1 MQKEVYKRHINNY
14 SNHWW
19 FQARK
24 KIIETVIKKNILKK
38 NINILDFGSGSG
50 VNINML
56 SKYGHV
62 NIYEPHLLTRN
73 YLRKKFNS
81 KKYSVINKF
90 TKKKF
95 DLILLADVLEHI
107 KNDKKIVHSLSK
119 NLKNNGFILI
129 TVPSYKILFSKKDL
143 ILGHYRRY
151 SKTEIFNLFRN
162 FKTVKLTFFNS
173 ILFFPISF
181 IILFFKFLKIDF
193 IDDVEKSP
201 NRIVNFILFK
211 IFTLERTL
219 INHCNLPFGI
229 SMLGLFQKK

>member
-24 KIIETVIKKNILKK
+24 KILETVIKRNISKK

-50 VNINML
+50 VNVKML
-56 SKYGHV
+56 SRYGHV
-62 NIYEPHLLTRN
+62 SIYEPHAITRK

-81 KKYSVINKF
+81 KKYSVINKYIER
-90 TKKKF
+90 KY

-107 KNDKKIVHSLSK
+107 KDDKRIIKKLNK
-119 NLKNNGFILI
+119 TLKKNGFILI

-151 SKTEIFNLFRN
+151 SKKEVLNLFGN
-162 FKTVKLTFFNS
+162 LKTVKLTFFNS

-193 IDDVEKSP
+193 IDEVEKSP
-201 NRIVNFILFK
+201 NKIVNFILFK
-211 IFTLERTL
+211 IFIIERKL

>member
-24 KIIETVIKKNILKK
+24 KIIETVIKKNISKK
-38 NINILDFGSGSG
+38 NISILDFGSGSG

-62 NIYEPHLLTRN
+62 NIYEPHLITRK
-73 YLRKKFNS
+73 YLRIKFKK
-81 KKYSVINKF
+81 KKYSIINKY

-107 KNDKKIVHSLSK
+107 KDDKKIVRELSK
-119 NLKNNGFILI
+119 RLKNNGFILI

-151 SKTEIFNLFRN
+151 SKKEILNLFKK
-162 FKTVKLTFFNS
+162 FKIIKLTFFNF
-173 ILFFPISF
+173 ILFFPIAF
-181 IILFFKFLKIDF
+181 IIIFFKFLNIDF
-193 IDDVEKSP
+193 IDEVEKSP
-201 NRIVNFILFK
+201 KKMINFTLFK
-211 IFTLERTL
+211 IFNIERKL
-219 INHCNLPFGI
+219 INYCNLPFGI

>member
-14 SNHWW
+14 SDHWW

-24 KIIETVIKKNILKK
+24 KILEAVIKKNISKK

-50 VNINML
+50 VNVKML

-62 NIYEPHLLTRN
+62 NIHEPHPVTRK

-81 KKYSVINKF
+81 KKYSIVNKYDQ
-90 TKKKF
+90 KKF

-107 KNDKKIVHSLSK
+107 KDDKKIVKKLNKSLK
-119 NLKNNGFILI
+119 KNGFILI

-151 SKTEIFNLFRN
+151 SKKEIVDLFRS
-162 FKTVKLTFFNS
+162 FKTVKLTFFNF
-173 ILFFPISF
+173 ILFLPIAF
-181 IILFFKFLKIDF
+181 IIIFLKLLKIDF
-193 IDDVEKSP
+193 IDEVEKSP
-201 NRIVNFILFK
+201 KKIVNFILFK
-211 IFTLERTL
+211 IFNIESGL
-219 INHCNLPFGI
+219 INYCNLPFGI
-229 SMLGLFQKK
+229 SMLGLFQKR

>member
-24 KIIETVIKKNILKK
+24 KIIEMIIKKNIIKK

-50 VNINML
+50 VNVDML
-56 SKYGHV
+56 SKYGRV
-62 NIYEPHLLTRN
+62 NIFEPHLPTRN
-73 YLRKKFNS
+73 FLRRKFNS
-81 KKYSVINKF
+81 KKYSVIKEY

-107 KNDKKIVHSLSK
+107 KNDKKIIKNLK
-119 NLKNNGFILI
+119 NNLKNNGFILI
-129 TVPSYKILFSKKDL
+129 TVPSYKFLFSKKDL

-151 SKTEIFNLFRN
+151 SKSEVLSLFRN
-162 FKTVKLTFFNS
+162 FEMVRLTFFNF

-181 IILFFKFLKIDF
+181 TILFFKLLKIDF
-193 IDDVEKSP
+193 IDKVEKSP
-201 NRIVNFILFK
+201 NKIINFILFK
-211 IFTLERTL
+211 IFNFEKRL

>member
-1 MQKEVYKRHINNY
+1 
-14 SNHWW
+14 
-19 FQARK
+19 
-24 KIIETVIKKNILKK
+24 
-38 NINILDFGSGSG
+38 
-50 VNINML
+50 ML

-62 NIYEPHLLTRN
+62 NIYDLTQLQK
-73 YLRKKFNS
+73 YLQKNLIQ
-81 KKYSVINKF
+81 KYSVINKYINR
-90 TKKKF
+90 KY

-107 KNDKKIVHSLSK
+107 KDDKKIVQSLSK

-129 TVPSYKILFSKKDL
+129 TVPSYKILFSKKDI

-151 SKTEIFNLFRN
+151 SKTEILNLFRN
-162 FKTVKLTFFNS
+162 FKKVRLTFFNS

-193 IDDVEKSP
+193 IDEVEKSP
-201 NRIVNFILFK
+201 NKIINFILFK
-211 IFTLERTL
+211 IFTLERRL

>member
-24 KIIETVIKKNILKK
+24 KIIETIIKKNIVKK

-50 VNINML
+50 VNVDML
-56 SKYGHV
+56 SKYGRV
-62 NIYEPHLLTRN
+62 NIFEPHLPTQN
-73 YLRKKFNS
+73 FLRRKFNS
-81 KKYSVINKF
+81 KKYSVIKEY

-107 KNDKKIVHSLSK
+107 KNDKKIIQNLKKS
-119 NLKNNGFILI
+119 LKNNGFILI
-129 TVPSYKILFSKKDL
+129 TVPSYKFLFSKKDL

-151 SKTEIFNLFRN
+151 SKSEVLSLFKNFEIVR
-162 FKTVKLTFFNS
+162 LTFFNF

-181 IILFFKFLKIDF
+181 TILLFKLLKIDF
-193 IDDVEKSP
+193 IDKVEKSP
-201 NRIVNFILFK
+201 NKIINFILFK
-211 IFTLERTL
+211 IFNIEKRL

>member
-1 MQKEVYKRHINNY
+1 MQKQVYKRHINNY

-24 KIIETVIKKNILKK
+24 KIIETVIQKNILKK
-38 NINILDFGSGSG
+38 NMSILDFGSGSG

-62 NIYEPHLLTRN
+62 NIYEPHLLTQN
-73 YLRKKFNS
+73 YLRRKFNS
-81 KKYSVINKF
+81 KKYSVIKKY

-107 KNDKKIVHSLSK
+107 KNDKKIVQSLSN
-119 NLKNNGFILI
+119 NLKKNGFILI

-151 SKTEIFNLFRN
+151 SKTEILNLFKK
-162 FKTVKLTFFNS
+162 FETIKLTFFNS

-181 IILFFKFLKIDF
+181 IILFFKFLRIDF
-193 IDDVEKSP
+193 IDKVEKSP
-201 NRIVNFILFK
+201 NKIVNFILFK
-211 IFTLERTL
+211 IFTIERRL

>member
-24 KIIETVIKKNILKK
+24 KIIETVIKKNVLKK
-38 NINILDFGSGSG
+38 NISILDFGSGSG

-62 NIYEPHLLTRN
+62 TIYEPHLFTRN
-73 YLRKKFNS
+73 YLRRKFNS
-81 KKYSVINKF
+81 KKYSVIKKY

-107 KNDKKIVHSLSK
+107 KNDKKIIRSLSK
-119 NLKNNGFILI
+119 NLKKNGFILI
-129 TVPSYKILFSKKDL
+129 TVPTYKILFSKKDL

-151 SKTEIFNLFRN
+151 SKTEILNLFRK
-162 FKTVKLTFFNS
+162 FKTVRLTFFNS
-173 ILFFPISF
+173 ILFLPISF

-193 IDDVEKSP
+193 IDKVEKSP
-201 NRIVNFILFK
+201 NKIVNFILFK
-211 IFTLERTL
+211 IFTIERKL

>member
-14 SNHWW
+14 SDHWW

-24 KIIETVIKKNILKK
+24 KILETVIKKNISKK

-50 VNINML
+50 VNIKML

-62 NIYEPHLLTRN
+62 NIYEPHTITRK

-81 KKYSVINKF
+81 KKFSVINKYIER
-90 TKKKF
+90 KY

-107 KNDKKIVHSLSK
+107 KDDKRIVKKLNK
-119 NLKNNGFILI
+119 TLKKNGFILI

-151 SKTEIFNLFRN
+151 SKTEILNLFRN
-162 FKTVKLTFFNS
+162 FKKVKLTFFNS

-181 IILFFKFLKIDF
+181 IILFFKFLRIDF

-201 NRIVNFILFK
+201 NKIVNFILFK
-211 IFTLERTL
+211 IFTIEKRL

>member
-1 MQKEVYKRHINNY
+1 MKKEVYKRHINNY

-50 VNINML
+50 VNVNML

-62 NIYEPHLLTRN
+62 TIYEPHLLTRN
-73 YLRKKFNS
+73 YLKKKFNS
-81 KKYSVINKF
+81 KKYSVITKY

-107 KNDKKIVHSLSK
+107 KNDKKIIQNLNK
-119 NLKNNGFILI
+119 NLKNRGFILI

-151 SKTEIFNLFRN
+151 SKTEILNLFRN
-162 FKTVKLTFFNS
+162 FKTIKLTFFNS
-173 ILFFPISF
+173 ILFFPISL

-193 IDDVEKSP
+193 IDEVEKSP
-201 NRIVNFILFK
+201 NKIINFIMFK
-211 IFTLERTL
+211 IFTLEIRL